1 MIKQLTK
8 LNNFMQS
15 KTMSAIDWVIGIG
28 IVGYAVYLFASDGPT
43 TNAYI
48 TFAVGIFSFILAYI
62 KPVKIIKAKLDK
74 VIINRQ
80 IKNS

>member
-1 MIKQLTK
+1 
-8 LNNFMQS
+8 MQS
-15 KTMSAIDWVIGIG
+15 KTMSAFDWIIS
-28 IVGYAVYLFASDGPT
+28 ICIIGYAAYLFTVDGPT

-48 TFAVGIFSFILAYI
+48 TFAVGIFSVSLAYI
-62 KPVKIIKAKLDK
+62 KPAKIIKNKLDK